1 LLINGDTCTTNYGIE
16 EITWDHFQIQFL
28 FNSMTIKI
36 NILKSSKGLI
46 KTDLKKKMYLVKI
59 LTFSLY
65 VFFFLFWQKDVF
77 C

>member
-1 LLINGDTCTTNYGIE
+1 MLINGDTCTKNYGIE

-46 KTDLKKKMYLVKI
+46 KTLKKKMYLVKI

>member
-1 LLINGDTCTTNYGIE
+1 MLINGDTCTINYGIE

-46 KTDLKKKMYLVKI
+46 KTLKKKMYLVKI

>member
-1 LLINGDTCTTNYGIE
+1 MLINGDTCTTNYGIE

>member
-1 LLINGDTCTTNYGIE
+1 
-16 EITWDHFQIQFL
+16 
-28 FNSMTIKI
+28 MTIKI